1 MADSDFSDDDVENV
15 GGGADDVPKTKYV
28 KLISYVH
35 DHHFLK
41 TPVVGRPRNPPLLFV
56 RSAVTHNRKTL
67 SESLQTRWRGIYCRG
82 RML

>member
-41 TPVVGRPRNPPLLFV
+41 TPSSGDHVIHHFCSFV
-56 RSAVTHNRKTL
+56 AR
-67 SESLQTRWRGIYCRG
+67 
-82 RML
+82 